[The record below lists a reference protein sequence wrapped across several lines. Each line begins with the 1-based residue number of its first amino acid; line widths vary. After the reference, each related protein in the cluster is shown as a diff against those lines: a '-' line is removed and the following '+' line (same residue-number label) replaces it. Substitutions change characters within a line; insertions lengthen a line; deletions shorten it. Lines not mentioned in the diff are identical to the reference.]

1 MDSSAAAGGLVKGR
15 ADFSGLAQGAPV
27 KRKHLPLYTQG
38 MTRNSARF
46 DAIDALRALA
56 MLWMTAYH
64 FCFDLNHL
72 GWLHQ
77 NFFQDPFWTV
87 QRTLIVSLFLLC
99 AGLGQSVAQAQ
110 GQGWP
115 RFWRRWA
122 QVAACALAVSAGS
135 YLMFPNS
142 FIYFGVL
149 HGLAV
154 MLILARLSAAWGR
167 WLWIAGAAAL
177 GAAWAAPMLHQAW
190 PAMSVLDGRALNW
203 LGLITHKPVTEDYV
217 PVLPWLGV
225 MWWGLAAGQW
235 LMRSPPAW
243 LTRPLPQW
251 GRWLAP
257 LGRISLSWY
266 MLHQPVLLGALM
278 AWRWAFGQG

>member
-1 MDSSAAAGGLVKGR
+1 MSN
-15 ADFSGLAQGAPV
+15 
-27 KRKHLPLYTQG
+27 H
-38 MTRNSARF
+38 SARF
-46 DAIDALRALA
+46 DSIDALRALA
-56 MLWMTAYH
+56 MLWMTIYH

-72 GWLHQ
+72 GWLKQ

-87 QRTLIVSLFLLC
+87 QRTSIVSLFLLC
-99 AGLGQSVAQAQ
+99 AGLGQAVALAQ
-110 GQGWP
+110 GQGWT

-122 QVAACALAVSAGS
+122 QVAGCALAVSAGS

-154 MLILARLSAAWGR
+154 MLILARISAGWGPWLWPAGALALGVAWG
-167 WLWIAGAAAL
+167 
-177 GAAWAAPMLHQAW
+177 APLLHQAW
-190 PAMSVLDGRALNW
+190 PGLSVLDGPGLNW
-203 LGLITHKPVTEDYV
+203 LGLISHKPVTEDYV

-235 LMRSPPAW
+235 LVRSRPDW
-243 LTRPLPQW
+243 LTRPLPAG
-251 GRWLAP
+251 GRLLAP

-266 MLHQPVLLGALM
+266 MVHQPVLLGALM
-278 AWRWAFGQG
+278 AWRWAFGH